1 MCCLFFNDPATPEI
15 YPYWHSLSLHDV
27 IPLYAV
33 HFIAPERRGDLLIFN
48 AAVNRAWR
56 TSMEIGVKVDA
67 RSYDGATRRHILSA
81 YMTFVAVDANGNPC
95 PVPPLLPETEI
106 DRFRYEEA
114 QLRRELR
121 LSHANR
127 KSTRLNSSH

>member
-1 MCCLFFNDPATPEI
+1 
-15 YPYWHSLSLHDV
+15 
-27 IPLYAV
+27 
-33 HFIAPERRGDLLIFN
+33 
-48 AAVNRAWR
+48 
-56 TSMEIGVKVDA
+56 MEIGVKVDA

-95 PVPPLLPETEI
+95 PVPPLQPETEI

-121 LSHANR
+121 LSHAEALKKLR
-127 KSTRLNSSH
+127 GGRDRPTVLPTER